1 MEKENKVNVKD
12 LIIKIVLIIV
22 IIILLIHNCVL
33 LKGIREKDNKKTPTG
48 NVDIFEI
55 DCTNKDTCDKK
66 TKDDDSTNKENSK
79 DSNISNDNNKS
90 SNNNS
95 QKGSNDKS
103 QSGSSTTND
112 NNNNDNKDDSD
123 IDDTDEDLEFKVLDN
138 DKVWSSTNTLRIF
151 SNPAYNFEQKIAPES
166 SNTYKFQVKN
176 NTNYNVTYKINFIEK
191 NTHHINMVY
200 RLKRGNTYV
209 AGSDD
214 SWVSYNGLN
223 LNNVTLNSKKSH
235 TYYLEWKWKSSDND
249 NQVSGI
255 EDAYNL
261 KIEIEAESNND

>member
-1 MEKENKVNVKD
+1 MEKENKINVKD

-33 LKGIREKDNKKTPTG
+33 LKGLREKDNKKTPTG

-66 TKDDDSTNKENSK
+66 TSDDDSTNKN
-79 DSNISNDNNKS
+79 
-90 SNNNS
+90 
-95 QKGSNDKS
+95 NDKDKD
-103 QSGSSTTND
+103 T
-112 NNNNDNKDDSD
+112 NNDNKTSNNKSKGSKNKSQRGSSKNNNSGNNPSTDTSDGSTDD
-123 IDDTDEDLEFKVLDN
+123 DLDFKVSDN
-138 DKVWSSTNTLRIF
+138 DIVWSSTNTLRIF

-166 SNTYKFQVKN
+166 SNTYKFEVKN
-176 NTNYNVTYKINFIEK
+176 NTNYNVTYKISFKEQ
-191 NTHHINMVY
+191 NTYHINMVY

-209 AGSDD
+209 AGNSN

-223 LNNVTLNSKKSH
+223 LDNITINSKESD
-235 TYYLEWKWKSSDND
+235 TYYLEWKWQSSDND

-255 EDAYNL
+255 EDAYGL
-261 KIEIEAESNND
+261 KLEIEAESNNG

>member
-33 LKGIREKDNKKTPTG
+33 LRGIREKDNKKTPTG

-123 IDDTDEDLEFKVLDN
+123 IDEDLEFKVLDN

-151 SNPAYNFEQKIAPES
+151 SNPVYNFEQKIAPES